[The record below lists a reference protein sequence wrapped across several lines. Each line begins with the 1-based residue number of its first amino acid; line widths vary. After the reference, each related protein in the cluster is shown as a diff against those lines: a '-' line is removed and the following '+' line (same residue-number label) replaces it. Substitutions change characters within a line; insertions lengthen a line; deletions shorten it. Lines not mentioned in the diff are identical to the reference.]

1 MTRVNQSPSILKMSD
16 RNLCYL
22 DDEAEFNFF
31 LITHALEFFRKL
43 NLADGTLSLGAFVPI
58 LN

>member
-1 MTRVNQSPSILKMSD
+1 ML
-16 RNLCYL
+16 
-22 DDEAEFNFF
+22 F

-43 NLADGTLSLGAFVPI
+43 NLPDGTLSLGAFVPI